1 MRPGTQFVIQLDMD
15 DLKVIT
21 QNYQTTAEARDLLS
35 TARTVLLV
43 GPAGSGKNTLEH
55 ELIKTGKYKQI
66 VTHTARL
73 PRSNHGVM
81 EKNGVEYFFIT
92 KEQALDMLQSKQYI
106 EVALTHG
113 NIYGTSIDQFKEAI
127 KDSKIAVADI
137 DIKGVRTY
145 LSLTDHVIPVFL
157 LPPSFEALMKR
168 LLSRYG
174 IATDQKDIR
183 TRLHTA
189 LNELN
194 EFINTDYYYPV
205 INSEIARTTKI
216 VEDIVAGKID
226 NRRDQSA
233 VTLARQLLKDIKDIL
248 ARP

>member
-1 MRPGTQFVIQLDMD
+1 MD

-21 QNYQTTAEARDLLS
+21 QNYQITAEARDLLS
-35 TARTVLLV
+35 TARTMLLV

-66 VTHTARL
+66 VTHTTRL
-73 PRSNHGVM
+73 PRSNRGVM
-81 EKNGVEYFFIT
+81 EKNGVEYYFIT
-92 KEQALDMLQSKQYI
+92 KEQALDMLQHKQFI
-106 EVALTHG
+106 EAALTHG

-145 LSLTDHVIPVFL
+145 LSLTDNVIPVFL
-157 LPPSFEALMKR
+157 LPPSFEELMKR

-174 IATDQKDIR
+174 AVTDREDIK

-194 EFINTDYYYPV
+194 EFISTDYYYPV
-205 INSEIARTTKI
+205 VNGEIARTTKVVEGI
-216 VEDIVAGKID
+216 VTGQVNNK
-226 NRRDQSA
+226 RDPLA
-233 VTLARQLLKDIKDIL
+233 ITLAKQLLKDIKIFL
-248 ARP
+248 VNS